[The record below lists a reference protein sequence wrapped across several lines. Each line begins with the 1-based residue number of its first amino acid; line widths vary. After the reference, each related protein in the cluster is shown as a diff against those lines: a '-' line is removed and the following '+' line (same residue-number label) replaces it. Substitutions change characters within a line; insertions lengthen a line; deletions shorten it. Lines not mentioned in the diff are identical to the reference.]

1 MCVKEYCKVVLQE
14 IPSFLV
20 TSHKPLQENKNAE
33 SAEIVN
39 QKRTNSYVW
48 PGTSLSTKPLPIKSK
63 MVVLRIKQRFPRC
76 LILSN

>member
-1 MCVKEYCKVVLQE
+1 MWMVDLEILVRSMVNKLKALNNLMCVKQYYKAVLQE

-39 QKRTNSYVW
+39 QKRTNSCV
-48 PGTSLSTKPLPIKSK
+48 
-63 MVVLRIKQRFPRC
+63 
-76 LILSN
+76 